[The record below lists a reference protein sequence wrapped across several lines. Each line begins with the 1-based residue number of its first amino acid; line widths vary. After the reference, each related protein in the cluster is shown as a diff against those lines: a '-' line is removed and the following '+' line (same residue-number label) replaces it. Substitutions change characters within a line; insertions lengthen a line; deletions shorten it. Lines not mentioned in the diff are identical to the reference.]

1 MAEKLTYF
9 QVYTVFSV
17 IFFVVAIGSFS
28 VSGFVY
34 FLSEINK
41 SEFEKEREK
50 NDGKLPLSHIFAWLG
65 FALILFSSPALI
77 YMLFIFFKSL
87 FDNHN
92 ELDKPISETAKK
104 VEKLFVQ
111 IDPKSLKQNL

>member
-1 MAEKLTYF
+1 MTEELTYF
-9 QVYTVFSV
+9 QVYIVFSV

-77 YMLFIFFKSL
+77 YMLFKFFQGL
-87 FDNHN
+87 YDNDK
-92 ELDKPISETAKK
+92 ELKEIVSKTGTN
-104 VEKLFVQ
+104 VNNTLVQ
-111 IDPKSLKQNL
+111 IATNPLKQNL